1 MMVFFI
7 YKSILDKS
15 GNVIKAELVECDTNE
30 QNATRFSKLYNLQV
44 PIDLK
49 QKIQFNYLGAK
60 VI

>member
-7 YKSILDKS
+7 YKSILDKN
-15 GNVIKAELVECDTNE
+15 GNVLTVELVECDTNE

-44 PIDLK
+44 PVDLK
-49 QKIQFNYLGAK
+49 QKIQYHYLGAK